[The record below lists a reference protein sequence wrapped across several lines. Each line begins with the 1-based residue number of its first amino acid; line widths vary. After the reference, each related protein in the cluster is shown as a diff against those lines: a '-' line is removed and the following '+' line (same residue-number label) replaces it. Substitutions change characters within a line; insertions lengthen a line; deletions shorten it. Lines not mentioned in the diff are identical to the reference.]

1 MAKSG
6 AAEGTAISDR
16 RTAEELKKELRRL
29 IKAILEEDEGRAE
42 TYKEASEVIAALK
55 ELRVGSAAGMIG
67 GKRPPPASDDK
78 VKHQQLSEKNATS
91 AIESVVST
99 QASVSIPKHFLCPL
113 SSAIMRDPVVLA
125 TGETYDRAYIQEW
138 LSSGNRTCP
147 QTQQVLSTTILTPNH
162 LVRNMISLWCATHG
176 VDLRPPENPDTDGL
190 ITYSDRCTF
199 SSLLTDLSSPSTAD
213 RKQAVKSLRQLTKRS
228 RSFRALVGE
237 DPTAIPQLLTILS
250 AAVDDLEL
258 REDAVTALLN
268 LSIHDANK
276 KVIGESNGVA
286 LLIQSMNLGGTMN
299 TLGNAAA
306 ALFTLSALDSNK
318 VRIGELGAMSPLID
332 LFETGSP
339 AAKKDAASAIFNLC
353 MLNEN
358 KVRAVKAGAVDACL
372 AEIANSSSTIMDESL
387 ALLALLSA
395 YQEAA
400 EEVADGGGV
409 PLLLKVLREGT
420 SVKNVENAVV
430 VLYAVCSSVRRKL
443 KEVGEEEKMNG
454 TISKLACGGTSR
466 SMRKAAGILE
476 KLKRIMHS
484 THYSC

>member
-6 AAEGTAISDR
+6 AAEGAALADR

-29 IKAILEEDEGRAE
+29 MKAIVEDDEGRE
-42 TYKEASEVIAALK
+42 DTYEDAGRVIAALR
-55 ELRVGSAAGMIG
+55 ELRTGFGAGIPG
-67 GKRPPPASDDK
+67 GKGSPSDQK
-78 VKHQQLSEKNATS
+78 VKYQQRSEKKATS
-91 AIESVVST
+91 AIESPVST
-99 QASVSIPKHFLCPL
+99 PASVSVPKHFFCPL
-113 SSAIMRDPVVLA
+113 SSAIMRDPVVLV
-125 TGETYDRAYIQEW
+125 TGETYDRAYVQEW

-147 QTQQVLSTTILTPNH
+147 QTQQVLSNTILTPNH
-162 LVRNMISLWCATHG
+162 LVRNMISQWCADHG
-176 VDLRPPENPDTDGL
+176 VDLRPPENPDNEGL
-190 ITYSDRCTF
+190 ITF
-199 SSLLTDLSSPSTAD
+199 SERRAFSTLLTDLSSPSAID
-213 RKQAVKSLRQLTKRS
+213 RKQAIKSLRQLTKRS

-237 DPTAIPQLLTILS
+237 DPTAISQLLSILS
-250 AAVDDLEL
+250 AADDDLEL

-276 KVIGESNGVA
+276 KCIGESNGVS
-286 LLIQSMNLGGTMN
+286 LLIQSMNSGGTMN
-299 TLGNAAA
+299 TQGNAAA

-318 VRIGELGAMSPLID
+318 VKIGELGAMSPLID

-372 AEIANSSSTIMDESL
+372 AEIASSSSTIMDESL
-387 ALLALLSA
+387 ALLALLSG

-409 PLLLKVLREGT
+409 PLLLKILREGG
-420 SVKNVENAVV
+420 SAKNVENAVV
-430 VLYAVCSSVRRKL
+430 VLYAVCSGVRRKL
-443 KEVGEEEKMNG
+443 MEVGEEETMNG
-454 TISKLACGGTSR
+454 TISKLASGGTSR
-466 SMRKAAGILE
+466 AMRKAAGILE
-476 KLKRIMHS
+476 KLKRVMHS